1 MATPGRV
8 EVIAT
13 VGGVRVRRRAGEQ
26 AVYFVAGM
34 AIDADGSPRA
44 YHPRGSPPGLDFL
57 ANAGSSGDFFGIVTA
72 RHGQPI
78 VQSAR
83 DPAPGFFVSPPSLQN
98 PERRVEDPRRYV

>member
-1 MATPGRV
+1 MPRPAARRV
-8 EVIAT
+8 EVVAR
-13 VGGVRVRRRAGEQ
+13 VGAIRIRRREREQ
-26 AVYFVAGM
+26 TLYFVAGM

-57 ANAGSSGDFFGIVTA
+57 ANAGSSGNFFGIVTD

-83 DPAPGFFVSPPSLQN
+83 DPAPGFFVSPTSLQN
-98 PERRVEDPRRYV
+98 P